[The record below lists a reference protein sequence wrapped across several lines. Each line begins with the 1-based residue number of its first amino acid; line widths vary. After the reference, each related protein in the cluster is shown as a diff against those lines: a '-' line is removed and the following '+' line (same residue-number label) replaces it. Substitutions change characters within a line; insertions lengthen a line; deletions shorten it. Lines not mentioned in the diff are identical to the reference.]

1 MSKKKKKKNKRDVIP
16 GAGVTKGLTVL
27 CLAPNGLITLFLSS
41 LMKFKRD
48 PIPTT
53 TTRLDEP
60 QIR

>member
-1 MSKKKKKKNKRDVIP
+1 MYIP

>member
-1 MSKKKKKKNKRDVIP
+1 MYIP

-48 PIPTT
+48 PLYIP
-53 TTRLDEP
+53 TTRLDES